1 MATNTITRLYQG
13 QLTATAAN
21 LFGSTAAGTM
31 IKQINIINLS
41 GVSQTVELFIGT
53 TGTATAANQVYKSTL
68 AAGDYA
74 VFEGLM
80 VIPVGS
86 FFITGRTTSVAG
98 SGVTVTIH
106 GMDMT

>member
-13 QLTATAAN
+13 QLTASAAN
-21 LFGSTAAGTM
+21 LVTATSAGSM
-31 IKQINIINLS
+31 IKQINIINQS

-53 TGTATAANQVYKSTL
+53 TGTSAVANQVYKATL
-68 AAGDYA
+68 ASGDYA
-74 VFEGLM
+74 VFEGIM
-80 VIPVGS
+80 VVPTTL
-86 FFITGRTTSVAG
+86 FLTGKTTSVAG